1 MTCYTGSGHV
11 KAVGRQP
18 QRFATQQGHDMQAEE
33 LRALQAPLK
42 QRYREQPQAAMITL
56 SAHGN
61 LDEGITCSVETGKAL
76 VQAGLHPATGGDG
89 LAACS
94 GDMLLQALVACAGVT
109 LRAVATALG
118 VPVHGGTVTAEGE
131 LDFRGTL
138 GVSREAPVGFAE
150 IRLRFDLESDATP
163 AQKEI
168 VSNLTERSS
177 PVSNARRRALS
188 MSSAVM

>member
-1 MTCYTGSGHV
+1 
-11 KAVGRQP
+11 
-18 QRFATQQGHDMQAEE
+18 MQAEE

-61 LDEGITCSVETGKAL
+61 LDAGIACAVATGKAL

-118 VPVHGGTVTAEGE
+118 VPVHGGTVTAEGD

-138 GVSREAPVGFAE
+138 GVSREAPVGFAD
-150 IRLRFDLESDATP
+150 IRLRFDLETAATP
-163 AQKEI
+163 EQLEQVLK
-168 VSNLTERSS
+168 LTERYC
-177 PVSNARRRALS
+177 VVYQTLR
-188 MSSAVM
+188 SAPAVAVTLHTTTEPQ